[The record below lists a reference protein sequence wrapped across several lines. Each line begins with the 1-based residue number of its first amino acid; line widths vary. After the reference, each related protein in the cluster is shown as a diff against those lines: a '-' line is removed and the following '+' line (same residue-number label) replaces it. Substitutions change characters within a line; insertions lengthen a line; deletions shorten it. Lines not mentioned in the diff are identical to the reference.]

1 MKDLKTDLLT
11 MRIKLELH
19 KEKASTFGEEVV
31 IQSVIYAVGEALDVL
46 NEKKPLL
53 QGLKQRENHD

>member
-1 MKDLKTDLLT
+1 MKDLKTDLLA
-11 MRIKLELH
+11 MRIKLEVH
-19 KEKASTFGEEVV
+19 KKRASTFGEDVV

-53 QGLKQRENHD
+53 QDLGDKSG

>member
-1 MKDLKTDLLT
+1 MKDLKTDLLA
-11 MRIKLELH
+11 MRIKLEVH
-19 KEKASTFGEEVV
+19 KKRASTFGEDVV

-53 QGLKQRENHD
+53 QGLNEEQHD